1 MIDLGYNM
9 LDFNIADTD
18 VIIIPEQHLYHKA
31 IITVPE
37 MVADNA
43 KICTEILQLLQK
55 SHNPTV
61 IFMGDIVHRG
71 IKNTEDAYPIE
82 DFFRAVSLYTNGR
95 VFSVVGN
102 HELTYRRNNPFW
114 GVAMIQSN
122 YIKSIVKQTY
132 SIEHP
137 LIGVVDDI
145 IIGDMQYS
153 FGHYGRVYGG
163 SYSSPD
169 KVKYITLL
177 THNSLLTNEI
187 TQYMKNKG
195 NDLQEQYLKMR
206 ELRQEGSL
214 PLTTL
219 LKYVYVGHLHKAHG
233 VFNVEENICG
243 LKFKFYL
250 RYLASL
256 GRTNHGEYTDDLERQ
271 LPIHVI
277 RDGKFVEE
285 KFHTILLTSRE
296 VSVDERVV
304 LENREGYERQ
314 KQVRELKKVTSQT
327 MDLINAV
334 EDFIK
339 DDPTLLDWF
348 NRAGRNEIQPEL
360 IKVINKYG
368 G

>member
-1 MIDLGYNM
+1 M
-9 LDFNIADTD
+9 LDFNITDTD

-37 MVADNA
+37 MVQDNA
-43 KICTEILQLLQK
+43 RICFDILQLLRK
-55 SHNPTV
+55 SHKPTV

-71 IKNTEDAYPIE
+71 IQNTEDAYPIE
-82 DFFRAVSLYTNGR
+82 DFFRAVSLYTSGR

-102 HELTYRRNNPFW
+102 HELSYRKNNPFW
-114 GVAMIQSN
+114 GAAMIQSA
-122 YIKSIVKQTY
+122 YIKSIMKQTY

-163 SYSSPD
+163 SYSTAD
-169 KVKYITLL
+169 KVKHVTLL
-177 THNSLLTNEI
+177 THNSLLTSEI
-187 TQYMKNKG
+187 TEYMKSKG
-195 NDLQEQYLKMR
+195 NDLQEQYLKVR
-206 ELRQEGSL
+206 ELRQSGNL

-219 LKYVYVGHLHKAHG
+219 LRYVYVGHLHKAHG
-233 VFNVEENICG
+233 VFNVEEDICG
-243 LKFKFYL
+243 LKFNFNLHYL
-250 RYLASL
+250 GSL

-271 LPIHVI
+271 LPIHII

-285 KFHTILLTSRE
+285 KFHTIMLPSRE

-314 KQVRELKKVTSQT
+314 KQIRELKKVTSQT
-327 MDLINAV
+327 MNLVNAV

-339 DDPTLLDWF
+339 EDPALLDWF
-348 NRAGRNEIQPEL
+348 DRASRNEIQPEL
-360 IKVINKYG
+360 VKTISKYLG